1 MPGRSD
7 SPGRSRR
14 LAAAIVVVVGHRAD
28 RTALRS
34 GLRLA
39 GIAALAAMLAACGHS
54 GAGRDATA
62 AGIAR
67 EAGLEPV
74 ASKGPAFDLQIYRRD
89 DRQPGP
95 LFVYIE
101 GDGLAYL
108 NQRTPSA
115 DPTPLDPLAL
125 RLAAADPGPAVLY
138 LGRPCQFAP
147 GRGDPRCTVRLW
159 TTARF
164 GADVVAAIDDAIDRE
179 RLRSPERSLVLVGYS
194 GGGVVAALVA
204 ARRNDVSLLVTVA
217 APLDVADW
225 TRRMALSPLD
235 GSESPLDQAERLAQ
249 VRLVAFAGQRD
260 KTVPVDSI
268 RSTIRKLGVHAE
280 LIVVPEFDHRCCWV
294 SDWVRLRDLA
304 WRSIH

>member
-1 MPGRSD
+1 M
-7 SPGRSRR
+7 
-14 LAAAIVVVVGHRAD
+14 IVASVV
-28 RTALRS
+28 

-39 GIAALAAMLAACGHS
+39 GIAALAAMLVACGHS

-62 AGIAR
+62 AAIAQT
-67 EAGLEPV
+67 AGLEPV
-74 ASKGPAFDLQIYRRD
+74 ASKGAAFDLQIYRRD
-89 DRQPGP
+89 DGKPGP

-108 NQRTPSA
+108 DQRTPST
-115 DPTPLDPLAL
+115 DPTPVDPLAL

-147 GRGDPRCTVRLW
+147 GRGDPRCGVRAW

-164 GADVVAAIDDAIDRE
+164 GADVVAAIDDAISRE
-179 RLRSPERSLVLVGYS
+179 RLRRPERSLVLVGYS

-204 ARRNDVSLLVTVA
+204 ARRSDVALLVTVA

-225 TRRMALSPLD
+225 TRRMEVSPLD
-235 GSESPLDQAERLAQ
+235 GSQSPLDQAQRLAE

-260 KTVPVDSI
+260 TTVPVDSI
-268 RSTIRKLGVHAE
+268 RSAVARLGAHAE
-280 LIVVPEFDHRCCWV
+280 LIVVPAFDHRCCWV
-294 SDWVRLRDLA
+294 SDWLRLRELA
-304 WRSIH
+304 LRSIQ